1 MTSPIN
7 NISAQ
12 LAQQLAGLI
21 RSQVGTLR
29 KKAPAGRRE
38 SDDIRKG
45 DTKHAPEDLATVVAR
60 RIQEID
66 NETPNPERRAFHI
79 FLESVILAELGEHLA
94 NDPGFYQLIEDVHQQ
109 MEADSKLGPLVA
121 QAGALLLG
129 HGTAG

>member
-1 MTSPIN
+1 MTAPVN

-29 KKAPAGRRE
+29 KKAPTGRPE
-38 SDDIRKG
+38 GDDIRQG
-45 DTKHAPEDLATVVAR
+45 DAKHAPEDLAAVIAR

-79 FLESVILAELGEHLA
+79 FLESVVLAELGDHLA
-94 NDPGFYQLIEDVHQQ
+94 NDPGFYQLIDDVHQQ
-109 MEADSKLGPLVA
+109 MEADPKLGPLVT
-121 QAGALLLG
+121 QAGTLLLG
-129 HGTAG
+129 RGTTG

>member
-1 MTSPIN
+1 MTAPVN

-29 KKAPAGRRE
+29 KKAPTGRRE
-38 SDDIRKG
+38 GDDIRQG
-45 DTKHAPEDLATVVAR
+45 DAKHAPEDLAAVIAR

-79 FLESVILAELGEHLA
+79 FLESVVLAELGDHLA
-94 NDPGFYQLIEDVHQQ
+94 NDPGFYQLIDDVHQQ
-109 MEADSKLGPLVA
+109 MEADPKLGPLVT
-121 QAGALLLG
+121 QAGTLLLG
-129 HGTAG
+129 RGTTG